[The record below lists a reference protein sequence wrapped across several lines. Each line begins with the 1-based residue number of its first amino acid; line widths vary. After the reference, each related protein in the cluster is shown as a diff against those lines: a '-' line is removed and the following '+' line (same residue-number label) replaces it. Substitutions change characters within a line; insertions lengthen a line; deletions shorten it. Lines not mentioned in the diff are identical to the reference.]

1 MFRPPGPHSSSLAS
15 SSLFSYHCLHY
26 HYHISIPTRLPVLAL
41 SIIGVFFKDWAFF
54 IILGYIFVLS
64 VCLGIT
70 HHCCNFEIEDWLHML
85 ESTIMSWLTITN
97 LGRGRVPALFRLVS
111 ILYWTIAHTI
121 PFTVILVICITDPG
135 IVNFDEYGKWSELPL
150 VHPEHPQGRKVYV
163 LYLEINHTIS
173 YHTIPYRKSTY
184 VASHL

>member
-1 MFRPPGPHSSSLAS
+1 M
-15 SSLFSYHCLHY
+15 
-26 HYHISIPTRLPVLAL
+26 
-41 SIIGVFFKDWAFF
+41 
-54 IILGYIFVLS
+54 
-64 VCLGIT
+64 
-70 HHCCNFEIEDWLHML
+70 
-85 ESTIMSWLTITN
+85 ESWTMSWLTITN
-97 LGRGRVPALFRLVS
+97 LGRGKDAALYRLVS
-111 ILYWTIAHTI
+111 TLYWTIAHTI
-121 PFTVILVICITDPG
+121 IFTVILVICITDPG